1 MCIDIIV
8 NTIMTFPCYQKS
20 NILKEIHLMSDEE
33 STAAAFKISCEKF
46 LGGNIP
52 AAPLLSSIT
61 LNNVNIHIMEGYI
74 EEQQV
79 DVIVNCVPEQH
90 SFPAG
95 HRSNTILDQVGTEL
109 EKDFLK
115 KLSESSN
122 IQELVVTT
130 GFHLSCQYVYH
141 LIWPSYYNF
150 LLPEWYNKML
160 KHAVMKCLEK
170 AYQQNMNSLS
180 FPALGTGTISIPKEE
195 TIHIMLQEV
204 LQFSRDYPSK
214 KLHVNFVILPN
225 DKELSKTFKSEL
237 TKMKTKYMGEMAPK
251 LNEESDKIFKV
262 PQWSREGQKEAGFKE
277 ARPPLIHLKGNNE
290 EQLAAAKKW
299 IAKLLQTQECRF
311 IENNH
316 IFYLGKEEHDQL
328 SYLKN
333 YFEVS
338 ISEDIS
344 PGKATLEIRGRLNSI
359 IPVMLHIE
367 NLLWHVQLDYAKKK
381 FSKLTDLPFSI
392 QSPEGNLVRAN
403 ISKER
408 IFQEKKKQFEK
419 AGLEVQKV
427 EAIQNL
433 FLWAAIEERK
443 KKIWS
448 KNGNGN
454 KSLMV
459 YQEVPYQFC
468 NLVSRVGFQRIYSMP
483 PDPKYG
489 YGIYFNK
496 SLENLVKN
504 LGQTSDSDNVICV
517 FEAEVA
523 IGSYCEGSHH
533 YISPPLLGSRTMDT
547 FDSVVD
553 NGKNPETIVIFDST
567 QALPLFLWT
576 CVLKSSFSPKK
587 AQRYEH
593 ILFFQ
598 IVAYLFLKSPLSN
611 LSKNI

>member
-150 LLPEWYNKML
+150 LLPEWYN
-160 KHAVMKCLEK
+160 
-170 AYQQNMNSLS
+170 
-180 FPALGTGTISIPKEE
+180 
-195 TIHIMLQEV
+195 
-204 LQFSRDYPSK
+204 
-214 KLHVNFVILPN
+214 
-225 DKELSKTFKSEL
+225 KTFKSEL